1 MWQSM
6 YLKLKIS
13 LYVFFIVTLI
23 CSKASSAENLK
34 SIGKFK
40 DWETFTMTEDGNK
53 VCFTQSIPVLRAPK
67 KLERD
72 ASRLF
77 ISFRSSENI
86 KNEVSVTSGYVFK
99 EESTVR
105 AKSGNKIFDLFSK
118 ENFAWILDEQVE
130 QKFIKAMK
138 KASRVMII
146 GKTNKGQQ
154 TIDHYSLMGFT
165 KAYNTAKK
173 RCS

>member
-130 QKFIKAMK
+130 QNLSK
-138 KASRVMII
+138 
-146 GKTNKGQQ
+146 Q
-154 TIDHYSLMGFT
+154 
-165 KAYNTAKK
+165 
-173 RCS
+173 